1 MCVPRADWCA
11 MSARATGIALV
22 ASPLEDQLI
31 TSARIRAATIAVT
44 AAALTTLGLSTA
56 ALGAPSSAA
65 APTRAQAQAQA
76 AQVISNIAYA
86 PAQPAGSQGHLLD
99 LYLPAGFSG
108 PRPLVIWTS
117 GSAWMSDTG
126 KTGDDTIA
134 GMFNPLGFAVA
145 GVSVRSSSQAIFP
158 AQVYD
163 IKAAIRWLR
172 ANAAQYNLDPNR
184 FAVMGDSSG
193 GWETNMATLTGGV
206 SSLEGSVGT
215 TGVSSSVQA
224 GVSLFGPTDF
234 LQMNAEGSQLDHNA
248 ANSPESSLMG
258 CPIQTCPTQVEQ
270 ADPITYVTAN
280 EPPMLLLHG
289 QSDPLVPWQQS
300 QLLYNALKA
309 KCDSA
314 QLFLVPGAGHSD
326 SDVLSSSHYG
336 QQTVSVTQGCQQ
348 TTTTGSPNPSWSYI
362 ENFLETALNV
372 GGGSPSPS
380 PSSSPSS
387 RPSTSPSASP
397 SMSPPTGGAS
407 CHVTYTANTWNTGFT
422 ANLTIA
428 NTGTGAINGWSL
440 AWTWPGN
447 QQVTSA
453 WNATVTQSGTHAIAT
468 SVSYNAAIAPGAN
481 TSFGFQAT
489 YSGTN
494 TTPAQFTLNGNTCS
508 NN

>member
-1 MCVPRADWCA
+1 M
-11 MSARATGIALV
+11 
-22 ASPLEDQLI
+22 
-31 TSARIRAATIAVT
+31 RAAAVAVA
-44 AAALTTLGLSTA
+44 AAALSVLGVSAVTFGASPPATA
-56 ALGAPSSAA
+56 SQGVQGQAA
-65 APTRAQAQAQA
+65 A
-76 AQVISNIAYA
+76 AQVFSNIAYA
-86 PAQPAGSQGHLLD
+86 PATPAGSQGHLLD
-99 LYLPAGFSG
+99 VYEPSGFSG

-126 KTGDDTIA
+126 KSGDDTIA

-145 GVSVRSSSQAIFP
+145 GVSVRSSSQAHFP

-163 IKAAIRWLR
+163 IKAAIRYLR

-193 GWETNMATLTGGV
+193 GWETDMATLTGGV
-206 SSLEGSVGT
+206 SSLEGGIGT

-224 GVSLFGPTDF
+224 GVALFGPTDF

-248 ANSPESSLMG
+248 AGSPESSLMG
-258 CPIQTCPTQVEQ
+258 CAIQTCPTQVEQ

-309 KCDSA
+309 KCDNA
-314 QLFLVPGAGHSD
+314 QLFLVPGAGHGD

-336 QQTVSVTQGCQQ
+336 QQTVSVTQSCQQ

-362 ENFLETALNV
+362 ENWLQSAL
-372 GGGSPSPS
+372 GTGTGSSSSSSS

-387 RPSTSPSASP
+387 GPSSSSSPSTSPSSSP
-397 SMSPPTGGAS
+397 SSSPSTGGGS
-407 CHVTYTANTWNTGFT
+407 CRVAYTANTWNNGFT
-422 ANLTIA
+422 ATVVIT
-428 NTGTGAINGWSL
+428 NTGSSTLNGWTL
-440 AWTWPGN
+440 AWTWAGD
-447 QQVTSA
+447 QHVTNA
-453 WNATVTQSGTHAIAT
+453 WNATVTQSGTHATAT
-468 SVSYNAAIAPGAN
+468 NVSYNTTIAPGAN

-494 TTPAQFTLNGNTCS
+494 TAPAQFTINGNPCAS
-508 NN
+508 G